1 MIYHGMIYHI
11 YRGLLD
17 IPRRLGYF
25 AKKWGI
31 PRLFKIDFR
40 TAFFGKSRVK
50 WPILSFS
57 EKIQQTQP
65 VTGEMGQIYFL
76 FGL

>member
-25 AKKWGI
+25 SKNRGI
-31 PRLFKIDFR
+31 PRLFSGQFFDFFFY
-40 TAFFGKSRVK
+40 TAF
-50 WPILSFS
+50 
-57 EKIQQTQP
+57 KI
-65 VTGEMGQIYFL
+65 GNDYSLAF
-76 FGL
+76 